1 MMPAAKTDYCA
12 IKGGCWIS
20 REVRRMNKSAVL
32 AAVLGALVV
41 LLLAATAIAQ
51 EEPAAQGQDQPQT
64 IYKKK
69 TVYDF
74 EDDTITGDLTK
85 PDGEYIDARRKVKHQ
100 NLIRIREDFKEK
112 VLGSVSKI

>member
-1 MMPAAKTDYCA
+1 MVEGGSAMKVWMIVIPAA
-12 IKGGCWIS
+12 
-20 REVRRMNKSAVL
+20 
-32 AAVLGALVV
+32 
-41 LLLAATAIAQ
+41 LLLLCLAGIAMA
-51 EEPAAQGQDQPQT
+51 EDTPPAGGGGDT

-100 NLIRIREDFKEK
+100 NLIKIREDFKEK
-112 VLGSVSKI
+112 VLSSISKL

>member
-1 MMPAAKTDYCA
+1 M
-12 IKGGCWIS
+12 
-20 REVRRMNKSAVL
+20 RVRGFNRLLMISAV
-32 AAVLGALVV
+32 AAAALF
-41 LLLAATAIAQ
+41 LLFGMAFAEDKA
-51 EEPAAQGQDQPQT
+51 EEKKDQPAGDQQQT

-74 EDDTITGDLTK
+74 EDDTITGDLTR

-112 VLGSVSKI
+112 VLGSVSKL

>member
-1 MMPAAKTDYCA
+1 MPGKEPACQEVEIMRARGLKLLLTIATIAA
-12 IKGGCWIS
+12 
-20 REVRRMNKSAVL
+20 
-32 AAVLGALVV
+32 AL
-41 LLLAATAIAQ
+41 LLLAGVAFAEDKA
-51 EEPAAQGQDQPQT
+51 EDKKAAPAGDQQQT

-74 EDDTITGDLTK
+74 EDDTITGDLTR

-112 VLGSVSKI
+112 VLGSVSEL

>member
-1 MMPAAKTDYCA
+1 MKALLATVFAVAALVC
-12 IKGGCWIS
+12 
-20 REVRRMNKSAVL
+20 L
-32 AAVLGALVV
+32 AA
-41 LLLAATAIAQ
+41 LAFAQ
-51 EEPAAQGQDQPQT
+51 EAAPASGGEAQT

-100 NLIRIREDFKEK
+100 NLIKIREDFKEK
-112 VLGSVSKI
+112 VLSSVSKL

>member
-1 MMPAAKTDYCA
+1 MRVKGFKRFLMIATIAAA
-12 IKGGCWIS
+12 
-20 REVRRMNKSAVL
+20 
-32 AAVLGALVV
+32 
-41 LLLAATAIAQ
+41 LLLLLIGVAFAEDKA
-51 EEPAAQGQDQPQT
+51 EDKKDQPAGDQQQT

-74 EDDTITGDLTK
+74 EDDTITGDLTR

-112 VLGSVSKI
+112 VLGSVSEL

>member
-1 MMPAAKTDYCA
+1 MMNTKVML
-12 IKGGCWIS
+12 G
-20 REVRRMNKSAVL
+20 AVL
-32 AAVLGALVV
+32 LALLMLICAAAMAEE
-41 LLLAATAIAQ
+41 AAPQTP
-51 EEPAAQGQDQPQT
+51 PAGGDQQTT

-74 EDDTITGDLTK
+74 EDDTITGDLTR

-112 VLGSVSKI
+112 VLGSVSRI